1 MYKFVVVTDP
11 DTVCGYQLAGV
22 EAYPATGPAQVK
34 ELLGSLSAKEGTG
47 LIAVSED
54 LLAGVDEKFRDRM
67 ERLRRPIV
75 IAIPARLKGV
85 DRRLYIER
93 LLRKAIGYNIVMR
106 G

>member
-1 MYKFVVVTDP
+1 M
-11 DTVCGYQLAGV
+11 
-22 EAYPATGPAQVK
+22 EAYEATEPARVK
-34 ELLGSLSAKEGTG
+34 ELLAALVANEGIG
-47 LIAVSED
+47 IVAVSEE
-54 LLAGVDEKFRDRM
+54 LLDTLDEKSRDRL

-75 IAIPARLKGV
+75 IAVPSRLKGV